1 MKYPFSFRCVT
12 YCAIACLVAGLSAC
26 QNNTGPLSI
35 ETEKAVT
42 DSASQLMA
50 NVAKDISAKG
60 PIAWLT
66 YLEDSPGFFMASGG
80 QLQFKDHAS
89 AVRFVKD
96 TLVKNITTINLH
108 WQHIRVDPFSS
119 TAAATGAGFHEDLSL
134 ADGKTIPVDG
144 YFTALAH
151 FDGKAWRLRNLH
163 WSTKEQSAAG
173 H

>member
-1 MKYPFSFRCVT
+1 MKYPFSFRYVP
-12 YCAIACLVAGLSAC
+12 YFAIALFLAGLSAC
-26 QNNTGPLSI
+26 QNNAGPLSI

-42 DSASQLMA
+42 DSALQLMA
-50 NVAKDISAKG
+50 DVSKDISDKG

-66 YLEDSPGFFMASGG
+66 YFEDSPGFFMASGG
-80 QLQFKDHAS
+80 QLQFTDHAA
-89 AVRFVKD
+89 AVRYVKD
-96 TLVKNITTINLH
+96 TLVKNITRINLH
-108 WQHIRVDPFSS
+108 WQHIRVDAVSS